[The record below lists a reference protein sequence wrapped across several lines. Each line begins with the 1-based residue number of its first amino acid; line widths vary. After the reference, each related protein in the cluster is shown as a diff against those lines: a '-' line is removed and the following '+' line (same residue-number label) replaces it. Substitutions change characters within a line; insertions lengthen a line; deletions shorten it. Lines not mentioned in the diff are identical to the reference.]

1 MKQKIM
7 EAILSAENNLS
18 QEEISW
24 AIRNIPNEVNNQT
37 TGRTY
42 DHTLDS
48 VFEAC
53 GFTQEDNDRLKGEIK
68 SLVNITPGSCKS
80 QFIETVLNN
89 ASADLRDYLAI
100 RGLLE
105 IVSGGDP
112 LDKLRDM
119 LKKL

>member
-42 DHTLDS
+42 DHTLDG

-53 GFTQEDNDRLKGEIK
+53 GFTQDDNDRLKNEIK
-68 SLVNITPGSCKS
+68 SLVDITPGSCKS